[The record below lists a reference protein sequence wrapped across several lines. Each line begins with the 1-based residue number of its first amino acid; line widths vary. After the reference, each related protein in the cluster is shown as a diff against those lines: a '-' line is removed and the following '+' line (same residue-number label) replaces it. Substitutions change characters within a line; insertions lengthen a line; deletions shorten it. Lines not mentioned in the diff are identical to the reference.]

1 MSAFFFIEIDLMV
14 LWRKNIKDGQ
24 HLVIRKT
31 KLITLGF
38 GENDIMKTKRETLE
52 DSQILKK
59 INTAYSWLNAET

>member
-1 MSAFFFIEIDLMV
+1 MV

-38 GENDIMKTKRETLE
+38 GENDIMKSKRETLE
-52 DSQILKK
+52 DSQILEK

>member
-1 MSAFFFIEIDLMV
+1 MV

-38 GENDIMKTKRETLE
+38 GENDIMKSKRETLE

-59 INTAYSWLNAET
+59 DKYRVFLAKC

>member
-1 MSAFFFIEIDLMV
+1 MNVSAFLIEIDLMV

-38 GENDIMKTKRETLE
+38 GENDIMKSKRETLK
-52 DSQILKK
+52 DSQLFKK
-59 INTAYSWLNAET
+59 